1 MTSYRVQ
8 VYSRCKI
15 KLSWV
20 TVPLQC
26 RGQSFLGY
34 EAATRFSSGLWIH
47 IPHRA
52 LGDKTE
58 KMEKKKDVFISI
70 QSHTR
75 YLLRHPHPPRPP
87 PPAAPPPPPTA
98 SQSQKDS
105 HFLEY
110 FTPVCPSLPCSNLKS
125 VLVSVKWGRLNSQQY
140 IQSEGR
146 LKRSTRT
153 SLEPI
158 HLPQ

>member
-87 PPAAPPPPPTA
+87 PCRPTPTPN
-98 SQSQKDS
+98 SFSVPERLSLSGIFYTSVPLPTLQQSQ
-105 HFLEY
+105 E
-110 FTPVCPSLPCSNLKS
+110 CSSFCEVRQTKFATI
-125 VLVSVKWGRLNSQQY
+125 Y
-140 IQSEGR
+140 PE
-146 LKRSTRT
+146 
-153 SLEPI
+153 
-158 HLPQ
+158 

>member
-87 PPAAPPPPPTA
+87 PLPPHPHPQQLLSPRKTLTFWNILHQCAPPYPAAI
-98 SQSQKDS
+98 SRV
-105 HFLEY
+105 F
-110 FTPVCPSLPCSNLKS
+110 
-125 VLVSVKWGRLNSQQY
+125 
-140 IQSEGR
+140 
-146 LKRSTRT
+146 
-153 SLEPI
+153 
-158 HLPQ
+158 